1 MTESSTPPRPAAFS
15 YPGHGPNAKT
25 GIAICHGFT
34 GSPLSVMPW
43 AEELAAQG
51 FAVSVPLLPGH
62 GTDWRQLARSN
73 WREWYG
79 AFEAAYQELSART
92 DHCFV
97 AGLSMGGAIAL
108 LTAARH
114 PVAGVSVVNPGLSF
128 YDRRVRVIGVLKYF
142 QRTTVPIQEEQP
154 TAAVTDDGDYS
165 RTPLAAVH
173 ELKKLFG
180 ATARGLHKINAP
192 VQVFKSR
199 TDAVVPPTSLATL
212 RRRLGPRLVEVVDL
226 HNSGHVATLDLD
238 AAEIFSRSIRF
249 FLDPSAGDGR
259 RSAGHTEP
267 ARTAGAA
274 QPTSETS

>member
-15 YPGHGPNAKT
+15 YPGHGPNAST

-62 GTDWRQLARSN
+62 GTDWRQLARCS

-79 AFEAAYQELSART
+79 TFEAAYQELNACT

-108 LTAARH
+108 LTAAHH

-128 YDRRVRVIGVLKYF
+128 YDRRVRVIGILKYF
-142 QRTTVPIQEEQP
+142 QRTTLPIQEEQP

-180 ATARGLHKINAP
+180 ATVRGLNKVKAP
-192 VQVFKSR
+192 VQVFKSMA
-199 TDAVVPPTSLATL
+199 DAVVPPTSLATL

-238 AAEIFSRSIRF
+238 APEIFIRSIQF
-249 FLDPSAGDGR
+249 FLDHSASD
-259 RSAGHTEP
+259 RSRGTAEP
-267 ARTAGAA
+267 ARTAHAA
-274 QPTSETS
+274 QPTSETP